1 MYSLNVNMIIMAVTI
16 LVSLLA
22 WRNEQWFNGLLL
34 HPFSV
39 VQSGQWYRM
48 FSYGLVHANWGHLL
62 VNMFTLYFFGRVTEM
77 SYVYLWGGKGHL
89 LYALLYVSAL
99 AVSCIQDVR
108 KQADEYSYS
117 AVGASGAVSAVLFAS
132 ILLWPTQKI
141 FIFFIPIGIPAFI
154 FGILFLAYSVY
165 MAKKG
170 EDNIGHATHFIG
182 AVYGFMF
189 ALLFNYKLIFLFLE
203 QIFHR

>member
-1 MYSLNVNMIIMAVTI
+1 MYFLSVNSVIMAVTI
-16 LVSLLA
+16 LVSVVA
-22 WRNEQWFNGLLL
+22 WQNENWFGRLLL

-39 VQSGQWYRM
+39 VQQGQWYRM
-48 FSYGLVHANWGHLL
+48 FSYGLVHANWGHLI
-62 VNMFTLYFFGRVTEM
+62 VNMFTLYFFGRSTEM
-77 SYVYLWGGKGHL
+77 SYVYIWGTKGHL

-108 KQADEYSYS
+108 KQSDEYSYS

-132 ILLWPTQKI
+132 ILLWPTEKI

-154 FGILFLAYSVY
+154 FGVLFLVYSAY

-170 EDNIGHATHFIG
+170 EDNIGHTTHFLG
-182 AVYGFMF
+182 AIYGFLF
-189 ALLFNYKLIFLFLE
+189 ALLFNYKLIFLFFQ
-203 QIFHR
+203 QILHR

>member
-1 MYSLNVNMIIMAVTI
+1 MYSLNVNMVIMAVTI
-16 LVSLLA
+16 LVSVLA

-39 VQSGQWYRM
+39 VQRGQWYRM
-48 FSYGLVHANWGHLL
+48 FSYGLVHANWGHLI

-108 KQADEYSYS
+108 KQAD
-117 AVGASGAVSAVLFAS
+117 VSFPFMLQHRRPKVLFAS

-182 AVYGFMF
+182 AVYGFLF